1 MRKRV
6 LRAGG
11 AIAALLA
18 IVGSIEMVTASS
30 GTRTI
35 SLYNI
40 HTKETVTVLYKRDG
54 KFIEAALE
62 QINHVMRDHR
72 KNESTR
78 MDPDLIDLIWETHHE
93 LRSNAPVHIIS
104 GYRSRATNDLL
115 RRTVGGQASESRHI
129 LGKAA
134 DVHFPD
140 VPVRNIRYAAV
151 TRERG
156 GVGYYPTSS
165 TPFVHLDTDRVRAW
179 PRLPRLE
186 LALLFPSG
194 TTKHMPADGGPL
206 TKDDVRVAQQR
217 HPELAQQIA
226 ELRNPAVRNP
236 VAVAAIDGVPKLVQL
251 PQQVARAKPVPTPA
265 DQRGLDNLFVQ
276 ASLPQLV
283 SPPTEVRRPRPAA
296 PSLTGGPPTPAA
308 PPVAAAPR
316 PAQKLAAIDP
326 VERSGQPLSDAGRF
340 GWGPAAG
347 WTPAPAFDEEHPEDL
362 AYHPFPL
369 GQFLTETLTEPLMAE
384 LRPHDVARTVELID
398 VEGTVAP
405 LRLRAEPHVPAKSWG
420 HRFTGDAVG
429 IEKLRAAQADRPTQ
443 PAGQPAPVRT
453 SERQ

>member
-1 MRKRV
+1 MRQRV
-6 LRAGG
+6 LRASG
-11 AIAALLA
+11 AIAALMAL
-18 IVGSIEMVTASS
+18 IGSYQIVTASS

-40 HTKETVTVLYKRDG
+40 HTKETVTVLYKKDG
-54 KFIEAALE
+54 KFIESALE

-78 MDPDLIDLIWETHHE
+78 MDPGLIDLIWETHE
-93 LRSNAPVHIIS
+93 ALRSTAPVHIIS
-104 GYRSRATNDLL
+104 GYRSRATNELL

-140 VPVRNIRYAAV
+140 VPVRDIRYAAL

-156 GVGYYPTSS
+156 GVGYYPTSA

-194 TTKHMPADGGPL
+194 MTKHMPADGGPL
-206 TKDDVRVAQQR
+206 TKDDVRIARAR

-226 ELRNPAVRNP
+226 ELRNPGSRQP
-236 VAVAAIDGVPKLVQL
+236 VSVAALETVPKLVQL
-251 PQQVARAKPVPTPA
+251 PRQVARANPVPTVA
-265 DQRGLDNLFVQ
+265 DQRGLDKLFVQ

-296 PSLTGGPPTPAA
+296 PSLTGGPPTPMA
-308 PPVAAAPR
+308 PPVAEAPR
-316 PAQKLAAIDP
+316 PSQKVAAIDP
-326 VERSGQPLSDAGRF
+326 AARTGQPLNDAGRF

-347 WTPAPAFDEEHPEDL
+347 WTTAPAFDDEHPEDL

-369 GQFLTETLTEPLMAE
+369 GQFLTETLTEPPMAE
-384 LRPHDVARTVELID
+384 LRPHDVARTVEMID
-398 VEGTVAP
+398 MEGTVAP
-405 LRLRAEPHVPAKSWG
+405 FRLRLEPQRTGQTLA
-420 HRFTGDAVG
+420 HRFTGEAVG
-429 IEKLRAAQADRPTQ
+429 IEKLRAAQAERPSAT
-443 PAGQPAPVRT
+443 APTRT

>member
-11 AIAALLA
+11 AIAALMAL
-18 IVGSIEMVTASS
+18 VGSYEIVTASS

-40 HTKETVTVLYKRDG
+40 HTKETVTVVYKKDG
-54 KFIEAALE
+54 KYIESALE

-78 MDPDLIDLIWETHHE
+78 MDPALIDLIWETHQE
-93 LRSNAPVHIIS
+93 LHSTAPVHIIS

-156 GVGYYPTSS
+156 GVGYYPTSA

-179 PRLPRLE
+179 PRLPRFE

-194 TTKHMPADGGPL
+194 VTKHTPADGGPL
-206 TKDDVRVAQQR
+206 TKDDVRIAQQR
-217 HPELAQQIA
+217 HPDLAQQIA
-226 ELRNPAVRNP
+226 ELRNPIARNP
-236 VAVAAIDGVPKLVQL
+236 VAVAAKETVPKLVQL
-251 PQQVARAKPVPTPA
+251 PQQVARAKPAPTVA
-265 DQRGLDNLFVQ
+265 DQRGLDNLFIQ

-296 PSLTGGPPTPAA
+296 PSLTGGPPTSAA
-308 PPVAAAPR
+308 PPVAEAPH
-316 PAQKLAAIDP
+316 PAQKVAAIDP
-326 VERSGQPLSDAGRF
+326 VARSGQLLTDAGRF

-369 GQFLTETLTEPLMAE
+369 GQFLTETLTEPQMAE
-384 LRPHDVARTVELID
+384 LRPHDVARTVEMID
-398 VEGTVAP
+398 IEGTVAP
-405 LRLRAEPHVPAKSWG
+405 LRLRTEPQKTGQTLG

-429 IEKLRAAQADRPTQ
+429 IEKLRAAQADRP
-443 PAGQPAPVRT
+443 PQPAPIRT